1 MNIHIAKN
9 YQTDEIIYKSYM
21 CTIVGHWIKIENTE
35 IQQKTKNNIFLHS
48 DFKIQKFIIR
58 ILF

>member
-21 CTIVGHWIKIENTE
+21 YTIVGHWMKIEITE
-35 IQQKTKNNIFLHS
+35 IQHKTKNNIFPIQIL
-48 DFKIQKFIIR
+48 KIQKFIIR

>member
-35 IQQKTKNNIFLHS
+35 IQHKTKNNIFLRL
-48 DFKIQKFIIR
+48 DFKNPKVYY
-58 ILF
+58 